1 MLWMSLIMIS
11 GCLCILL
18 LCGPIYLTDSM
29 FLLIPNS
36 YAHFDHLTHYNGGGI
51 GLSKYYVNEQVEP
64 EYIHPNDPAQISFSI
79 QDRNGNDVNNI
90 LAMIEIYEANTGERM
105 KVYPWTKHDTGDFA
119 IYYTFPNLG
128 MYQIVVSIANDPSHI
143 NSLNTEPARDILG
156 NTFNCNCSRAIFNVA
171 VSENFGSIF
180 DTVIFGAII
189 GAITLF
195 ALILGLT
202 YIRRKKSGLYPMLTN
217 NEVVKYS
224 VMLLALSAG
233 LIHLAVFS
241 EHGSL
246 RIEYSIFLLSA
257 GGSQV
262 AYGLLYILVTL
273 VNESSTQSKRSANSY
288 YQKTVILNLVGLT
301 GNILLLILYTYAVI
315 FSPPLSPNNR
325 PEEIDFAGVFD
336 KSLELFLVTGI
347 LYLMRWER
355 RKLQRLCV
363 SIK

>member
-1 MLWMSLIMIS
+1 MVMLRISLIKIS
-11 GCLCILL
+11 VCLCILL
-18 LCGPIYLTDSM
+18 LCGPLYLINSL
-29 FLLIPNS
+29 FHLIPNS

-64 EYIHPNDPAQISFSI
+64 EYTRPNDPAQISFSI

-90 LAMIEIYEANTGERM
+90 VAMVEIYEANTGERM

-128 MYQIVVSIANDPSHI
+128 MYQIVVSIANDPSYI
-143 NSLNTEPARDILG
+143 NSLKMEPARDILS
-156 NTFNCNCSRAIFNVA
+156 NTFTCDCSRAIFNVA
-171 VSENFGSIF
+171 VSQNFGIIF
-180 DTVIFGAII
+180 NTVIFGAVI

-195 ALILGLT
+195 ALILVLT
-202 YIRRKKSGLYPMLTN
+202 YLRRKKSGLYPSLTN

-233 LIHLAVFS
+233 LIHFAVFS

-262 AYGLLYILVTL
+262 AYGILYILATL
-273 VNESSTQSKRSANSY
+273 MNESSIQSKRSANSY
-288 YQKTVILNLVGLT
+288 YQKTVIINLLGLT
-301 GNILLLILYTYAVI
+301 GNILLLILYTYAVT
-315 FSPPLSPNNR
+315 FRLHYR
-325 PEEIDFAGVFD
+325 PTIGL
-336 KSLELFLVTGI
+336 K
-347 LYLMRWER
+347 R
-355 RKLQRLCV
+355 
-363 SIK
+363 